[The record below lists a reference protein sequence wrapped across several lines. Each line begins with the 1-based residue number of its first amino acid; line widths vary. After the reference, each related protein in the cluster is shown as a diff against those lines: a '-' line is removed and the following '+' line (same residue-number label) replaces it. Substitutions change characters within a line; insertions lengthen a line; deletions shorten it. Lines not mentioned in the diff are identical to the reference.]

1 LSLLTY
7 IFAVYNITMSAIEIL
22 IFLIL
27 AYYGIRMLIRLL
39 LPMLFQGIVNK
50 AQQQQGQ
57 QQQYHQQRRPEGSVR
72 VDNIPKTKSSI
83 PDSEGDYIDY
93 EEIK

>member
-1 LSLLTY
+1 M
-7 IFAVYNITMSAIEIL
+7 FVIE
-22 IFLIL
+22 FLIIS
-27 AYYGIRMLIRLL
+27 ACVYYFIRMLIRLL

-50 AQQQQGQ
+50 AQQQS
-57 QQQYHQQRRPEGSVR
+57 QQQYRQPRQAEGSVR
-72 VDNIPKTKSSI
+72 VDKAPKTKSSI

>member
-1 LSLLTY
+1 MSEVIEFLL
-7 IFAVYNITMSAIEIL
+7 ISML
-22 IFLIL
+22 I
-27 AYYGIRMLIRLL
+27 YYGIRAVIRMV
-39 LPMLFQGIVNK
+39 LPMLFQSVVNK
-50 AQQQQGQ
+50 AQQGQ
-57 QQQYHQQRRPEGSVR
+57 QQYSQQYQRQQQRSEGKVR